1 MKWKTNRT
9 LYLPMIVV
17 AEEGVVE
24 DVDAMGPRDQDM
36 TKAMMKDTTTM
47 ATAMEE
53 VEEVMTRVT
62 VAMMR
67 VTVVIIHTLLTVV
80 VLVEEAAEEEAVAD
94 AAGAD
99 AVAVVMRTD
108 SPLKAAVTSKV
119 VAALQKPRP
128 TEKAEATL
136 VITLA
141 IPRLWF
147 KRTLV
152 GAEDMV
158 VGSIEVEEVVGA
170 AVAADEVML
179 ST

>member
-36 TKAMMKDTTTM
+36 TKAMMKDTTTL

-53 VEEVMTRVT
+53 VMMRAT

-67 VTVVIIHTLLTVV
+67 ATVVIIHTLLTVV
-80 VLVEEAAEEEAVAD
+80 VLVEEAVVEEAAAD
-94 AAGAD
+94 AEGAD
-99 AVAVVMRTD
+99 AVVVVMRTD

-119 VAALQKPRP
+119 VAAVQKPRP

-136 VITLA
+136 VIPLA